1 MARRRP
7 IIARSSAD
15 GNVSPIDGWTA
26 IHAAWGGI
34 GGGLGMNPWAWLLVT
49 AAYEVLEFAHESPS
63 GSRLFGSKR
72 PESAAN
78 MVMDVG
84 VAAVA
89 YGLAR
94 HVRDR

>member
-1 MARRRP
+1 MGRRRP
-7 IIARSSAD
+7 IVARSEAD
-15 GNVSPIDGWTA
+15 GNVSPLDGWTLV
-26 IHAAWGGI
+26 HVGWGGLA
-34 GGGLGMNPWAWLLVT
+34 GGLGMNPWAFMLAT
-49 AAYEVLEFAHESPS
+49 AAYEVLEFAHEHPS
-63 GSRLFGSKR
+63 GSRIFGSKR

-94 HVRDR
+94 HFRDR

>member
-7 IIARSSAD
+7 IVARSAAE
-15 GNVSPIDGWTA
+15 GNVSPLDGWTLV
-26 IHAAWGGI
+26 HVAWGGLA
-34 GGGLGMNPWAWLLVT
+34 GGLGLNPWAFMLAT
-49 AAYEVLEFAHESPS
+49 AAYEVLECAHESPS

-72 PESAAN
+72 PESPAN